1 MSEPPSEPKGRD
13 PAWTEP
19 PSKPKGRGDAWTE
32 ERGTSDAP
40 REPKGRGPAWT
51 DERGTSEE
59 GRRGLKGGTAAR
71 EESTALLE
79 VRDLTVHHGQLRALD
94 HISLRVFPGEV
105 YAIIGANGAGKSTL
119 LRTIAGLHQPTE
131 GSIVYDGKDLAKVRP
146 ERRATGG
153 IVMVPEGRR
162 LFGSLTVE
170 ENLQVGATYARKGP
184 WTIEHVYELFG
195 WMRDRRTQRTA
206 QLSGG
211 EQQSVAIGRALV
223 ANPRVL
229 MLDELSLGLAP
240 VVVQRIYAMLPQILA
255 TGLTVLLVE
264 QDVSQALRVASHLQC
279 LLEGH
284 TTLEGRPSDVTPE
297 QVEAAYFGLGTSAGP
312 GSPPVSGPG
321 GRPAPPPRGT
331 EGRPA
336 PKGGLGGWVSPK
348 GGPGGWVPPGE
359 AAGGSGGVVPPR
371 RYRAGGA
378 GGDRSPRG
386 NGVVMAWVNA
396 IIQGILI
403 GGLYALFACGLSL
416 MFGVMKV
423 VNLAHGDLAII
434 GGYIAVGVIAVTH
447 IPVLWSFVIVVPLMA
462 LLGYGLQRTVIQA
475 SLDRS
480 ILTTLLVTF
489 GLSVVIEN
497 GLLEF
502 INADSHSLGVGNAII
517 TSSFSIGSQI
527 TIAYL
532 LLLIFVVA
540 VVVLLGLQYFLSAS
554 KYGRLIRAV
563 ADDKEAA
570 QLSGVDYRHVFGIA
584 AAIAFGTVA
593 LAGIAYGMYSQFSP
607 TTGTDTILLFAFAAV
622 VIGGLGSLWG
632 TLVGGVVLGIAQE
645 IGAQINQSD
654 QLLAGYIVFLA
665 VLALRPQGLTARRAQ
680 S

>member
-1 MSEPPSEPKGRD
+1 M
-13 PAWTEP
+13 
-19 PSKPKGRGDAWTE
+19 
-32 ERGTSDAP
+32 
-40 REPKGRGPAWT
+40 
-51 DERGTSEE
+51 
-59 GRRGLKGGTAAR
+59 
-71 EESTALLE
+71 
-79 VRDLTVHHGQLRALD
+79 HHGQLRALD
-94 HISLRVFPGEV
+94 HVSLRVFPGEV

-131 GSIVYDGKDLAKVRP
+131 GSIRYDGQDVTRIRP
-146 ERRATGG
+146 ERRAISG

-184 WTIEHVYELFG
+184 WTIERVYELFS
-195 WMRDRRTQRTA
+195 WMKDRRAQRTE

-211 EQQSVAIGRALV
+211 EQQAVAIGRALV

-240 VVVQRIYAMLPQILA
+240 VVVQRIYGMLPQILA

-279 LLEGH
+279 LLEGR
-284 TTLEGRPSDVTPE
+284 TTLEGKPSEVTPE
-297 QVEAAYFGLGTSAGP
+297 QVEAAYFGLRTAP
-312 GSPPVSGPG
+312 G
-321 GRPAPPPRGT
+321 RA
-331 EGRPA
+331 A
-336 PKGGLGGWVSPK
+336 
-348 GGPGGWVPPGE
+348 PGGWGKGSLPRGVRGDGSPRE
-359 AAGGSGGVVPPR
+359 KQRGGSGGGRPPR
-371 RYRAGGA
+371 GDGA
-378 GGDRSPRG
+378 
-386 NGVVMAWVNA
+386 VMVWVND

-423 VNLAHGDLAII
+423 VNLAHGDLAVI

-462 LLGYGLQRTVIQA
+462 VLGYVLQRTVIQA
-475 SLDRS
+475 ALDRS

-497 GLLEF
+497 ALLEF
-502 INADSHSLGVGNAII
+502 VNANSHSLGVNDAII

-527 TIAYL
+527 SIAYL

-540 VVVLLGLQYFLSAS
+540 VVVLTGLQYFLSRS
-554 KYGRLIRAV
+554 RYGRLIRAV
-563 ADDKEAA
+563 ADDREAA
-570 QLSGVDYRHVFGIA
+570 QLSGIDYRHVFGIA
-584 AAIAFGTVA
+584 AAIAFATVA

-632 TLVGGVVLGIAQE
+632 TLVGGVVLGVSQA
-645 IGAQINQSD
+645 IGAQISGSD
-654 QLLAGYIVFLA
+654 EFLAGYIVFLA
-665 VLALRPQGLTARRAQ
+665 VLVLRPQGLIARRGQ